1 MPQDSAASL
10 IDSTMFKFRLSRSS
24 NVLSSVILPSSDR
37 IVVCANCTNAKTASE
52 TCDSS
57 DVHSLSTKPGE
68 THAVR
73 GTIRVGNF
81 DVENSV
87 DLDCYI
93 VSSDGRLVGNGNCF
107 FLQVVY
113 VCNTVYNWDQKV
125 QSWLKG
131 LIEFSKTLNNPCR
144 LLGDY
149 TDTLK
154 RE

>member
-10 IDSTMFKFRLSRSS
+10 IDSTMFKLRLSRSS
-24 NVLSSVILPSSDR
+24 KVLSSVILPNSDR

-57 DVHSLSTKPGE
+57 DVRSLSTKPGE
-68 THAVR
+68 TYPVR
-73 GTIRVGNF
+73 GTIWVGNLN
-81 DVENSV
+81 VEDSV

-93 VSSDGRLVGNGNCF
+93 VSSNGRLVGNGYCF

-125 QSWLKG
+125 QSWLKS
-131 LIEFSKTLNNPCR
+131 LVEFSETLNNPCR
-144 LLGDY
+144 LLRDY
-149 TDTLK
+149 TDTLQ